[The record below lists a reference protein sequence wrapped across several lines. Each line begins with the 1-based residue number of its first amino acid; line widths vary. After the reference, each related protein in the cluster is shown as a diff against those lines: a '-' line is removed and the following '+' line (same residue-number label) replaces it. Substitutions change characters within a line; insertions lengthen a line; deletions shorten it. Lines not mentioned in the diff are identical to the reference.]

1 MDLGLRFGLKEPSNL
16 YLHEG
21 GSAAFRR
28 PIVYSTCK
36 DSPVNGTS
44 ATVFRLMSDS

>member
-1 MDLGLRFGLKEPSNL
+1 MLDR
-16 YLHEG
+16 HWRIAQDIV
-21 GSAAFRR
+21 AA
-28 PIVYSTCK
+28 VLVVTK

>member
-1 MDLGLRFGLKEPSNL
+1 MDKIYRDADVDMAPL
-16 YLHEG
+16 
-21 GSAAFRR
+21 A
-28 PIVYSTCK
+28 K